1 MRAKMFSSIAMHW
14 DFALILLFLG
24 VVIPWMG
31 RRRIRQLMEMPST
44 TRLERLSLY
53 ASTIAF
59 QWVATCVILW
69 RTASRGIQPAELGL
83 AIPRVELAWTVT
95 VLLSLLILANQIV
108 SLRRLAARPQELH
121 GLLPHLA
128 LKVFPQD
135 TVERLVFLALVL
147 TVAICEELIYRGFVQ
162 YVFQRWAGGTVI
174 VGIIASTIFFGLA
187 HLYQDKRGT
196 TSTVVIGAIF
206 SAVRSWTDSLVPSV
220 IAHFLAD
227 LIVGFFAPARV
238 RAALEQRNNHS
249 ASTPESQGH
258 INLCT

>member
-31 RRRIRQLMEMPST
+31 RRRIRQLMKMPST
-44 TRLERLSLY
+44 TRLERISLY

-69 RTASRGIQPAELGL
+69 RTASRGIHPVELGL
-83 AIPRVELAWTVT
+83 AIPHAEFTWTAAI
-95 VLLSLLILANQIV
+95 VLSVLILVNQIV
-108 SLRRLAARPQELH
+108 SLRRLEARPQELR

-135 TVERLVFLALVL
+135 TVERLVFLALVS
-147 TVAICEELIYRGFVQ
+147 TVAVCEELIYRGFVQ
-162 YVFQRWAGGTVI
+162 SVFQSWAGGTVI
-174 VGIIASTIFFGLA
+174 VGIIASALFFGLA
-187 HLYQDKRGT
+187 HLYQAKRGT
-196 TSTVVIGAIF
+196 TSTVVIGVMF
-206 SAVRSWTDSLVPSV
+206 SAIRSWTGSLVPSV

-227 LIVGFFAPARV
+227 LVVGLLAPARV
-238 RAALEQRNNHS
+238 RAALEQLRIHS
-249 ASTPESQGH
+249 ATIPGSQSQVD
-258 INLCT
+258 LRT

>member
-24 VVIPWMG
+24 VVVPWMG
-31 RRRIRQLMEMPST
+31 RRRIRQLMNLPST

-69 RTASRGIQPAELGL
+69 RTASHGIQPAELGL
-83 AIPRVELAWTVT
+83 AIPHPALAWSVS
-95 VLLSLLILANQIV
+95 VSLSVLILANQIV
-108 SLRRLAARPQELH
+108 SLRRLAARPQELR

-135 TVERLVFLALVL
+135 AVERLVFLALVS
-147 TVAICEELIYRGFVQ
+147 TVAVCEELIYRGFVQ
-162 YVFQRWAGGTVI
+162 CVFQSWAGGTVI
-174 VGIIASTIFFGLA
+174 VGIIASALIFGLA

-196 TSTVVIGAIF
+196 ATTVVIGAIF
-206 SAVRSWTDSLVPSV
+206 SAIRSWTNSLVPSV

-227 LIVGFFAPARV
+227 LVVGLFAPARV
-238 RAALEQRNNHS
+238 RAGLEQLSIDCAKTQRS
-249 ASTPESQGH
+249 PSQKD
-258 INLCT
+258 LLT